1 MKDALSVRVL
11 RRMRSLL
18 VRLIQWPRIVIYR
31 AISSGNVENN
41 GAIFHQPVLITGPGC
56 RETLDRHAAKPWT
69 HIAWNTQGIAQP
81 PGLSDECLI
90 RLKRTTTIWER

>member
-18 VRLIQWPRIVIYR
+18 LRLIQWPRIVIYR

-41 GAIFHQPVLITGPGC
+41 GAIFHQPVLITGRGRVVLGKC
-56 RETLDRHAAKPWT
+56 NLGVWT
-69 HIAWNTQGIAQP
+69 SP
-81 PGLSDECLI
+81 VSVDSF
-90 RLKRTTTIWER
+90 